1 MRRLLAFAALGAG
14 ALALSC
20 SHEKPAQKET
30 PTPVMQQPA
39 PPPTVIPPEEKQPVV
54 FREVERTESIFFDFD
69 KSEIRDDAHQALAS
83 IAQAFLAKPADATL
97 TIEGNCDERG
107 TREYNQALGER
118 RANAA
123 RDYLV
128 GLGIPIARISTIS
141 HGEDRPIDPGHD
153 EAAWARNRRGDLKLR
168 LEPEVGPIGVR

>member
-1 MRRLLAFAALGAG
+1 MRKLLALAALGAG

-30 PTPVMQQPA
+30 PAPVMQQPA
-39 PPPTVIPPEEKQPVV
+39 PPPTVIPPEEKQPIV
-54 FREVERTESIFFDFD
+54 FHEVERTESIYFDFD
-69 KSEIRDDAHQALAS
+69 KSEIRDDAHLALAS
-83 IAQAFLAKPADATL
+83 IAQAFMAKPADAVL
-97 TIEGNCDERG
+97 TIVGNCDERG

-118 RANAA
+118 RASAA

-128 GLGIPIARISTIS
+128 ELGIPIHRITTVSY
-141 HGEDRPIDPGHD
+141 GEDRPVALGHD
-153 EAAWARNRRGDLKLR
+153 EDSWARNRRADMNLR